1 MSSEM
6 YVGGREKTVEG
17 EEVKLPYYEPWE
29 VREAKVED
37 KELRKM
43 MYRTKRRQV
52 KEADPEKSIKQETKP
67 KQKMK
72 KPKLDLSAGDITTI
86 VDKAK
91 NMWKQMMQVRKCG

>member
-6 YVGGREKTVEG
+6 YVEGREKNVEG

-29 VREAKVED
+29 VREAKVEEED

-43 MYRTKRRQV
+43 MYWTKRRQV

-72 KPKLDLSAGDITTI
+72 KSKLDLRFNEGVT
-86 VDKAK
+86 
-91 NMWKQMMQVRKCG
+91 MQILRLLGSSY